1 MDNNQNNKP
10 KITNINTMLEISNSV
25 LLDRDSGDW
34 TEWESM
40 KKTNQKKRKK
50 KRQGVRL
57 GRFSGLFSWS
67 HSPLKAAVARSGIV
81 AWKTMPD
88 SG

>member
-50 KRQGVRL
+50 KETRCPSWKVQRAILLVTFPLEGC
-57 GRFSGLFSWS
+57 GGPIGDSGLENN
-67 HSPLKAAVARSGIV
+67 A
-81 AWKTMPD
+81 
-88 SG
+88 

>member
-1 MDNNQNNKP
+1 
-10 KITNINTMLEISNSV
+10 MLEISNSV

-50 KRQGVRL
+50 RDKVSVLEGSA
-57 GRFSGLFSWS
+57 GY
-67 HSPLKAAVARSGIV
+67 SPGHI
-81 AWKTMPD
+81 PP
-88 SG
+88 